1 MQVWVRNQ
9 LFPSLIVCLVFFFF
23 SQIYFYTF
31 EVLQA
36 AGFDEKMVS
45 YMTLSIGLSE
55 LVAAVVCV
63 SHITVRGVGHTLLSS
78 TDTAV
83 ISVL

>member
-1 MQVWVRNQ
+1 
-9 LFPSLIVCLVFFFF
+9 
-23 SQIYFYTF
+23 
-31 EVLQA
+31 
-36 AGFDEKMVS
+36 
-45 YMTLSIGLSE
+45 MTLSIGLSE